1 METKTLE
8 DKMVLQLLLIK
19 KQQTLEKYDEEILG
33 FLTEEDDIET
43 EIEFAS
49 QFADEIIEAI
59 TKLKWDADYIKK
71 KDVGRGEAHRSS

>member
-1 METKTLE
+1 
-8 DKMVLQLLLIK
+8 MVLQSLLIK
-19 KQQTLEKYDEEILG
+19 KQQTLEKHDEEILG

-43 EIEFAS
+43 EIEFAL

-71 KDVGRGEAHRSS
+71 KMLEELKPIVARCKNAGNSD